1 MKNLAVIL
9 CMSLAAA
16 ACSNETN
23 GYRITLDLEGST
35 GKWVKL
41 MERIDREFVA
51 FDSVLVEQGTTAGMS
66 GRVEGVRWMYLT
78 VEDQP
83 GSLQLLMENA
93 RYEISGTLDSP
104 GIVTESSAQRD
115 LNAYHNFMAPVTGK
129 MRELETGMT
138 EASRTGDQER
148 LGILREEYSNLY
160 MEQLAM
166 DSAYVADHPG
176 SFAAVLALRGIF
188 YMYDAS
194 ELDAALSSLE
204 PEVRQLESY
213 GYMADKLERMKAVE
227 VGQPYT
233 DFGLETPE
241 GEILSVSDV
250 HNGNVLLID
259 FWASWCGP
267 CRRANPE
274 LVQIY
279 QEYKDRGFEILG
291 VSLDRDR
298 ERWLQAIGDDRL
310 DWHHI
315 SDLAFWNSKGAEL
328 YGVSSIPHTVL
339 ISREGVIS
347 AKKLHGEALR
357 SQIEELL

>member
-9 CMSLAAA
+9 CMALAAA
-16 ACSNETN
+16 ACNN
-23 GYRITLDLEGST
+23 QDDGYRITPELEGSA

-41 MERIDREFVA
+41 MERVDRQLVT
-51 FDSVLVEQGTTAGMS
+51 FDSVLVEQGTGAAMTGQ
-66 GRVEGVRWMYLT
+66 VEGVRLMYLT

-83 GSLQLLMENA
+83 GSIQLLVENA
-93 RYEISGTLDSP
+93 RYEISGTLGEP
-104 GIVTESSAQRD
+104 VIVTDSRAQSD
-115 LNAYHNFMAPVTGK
+115 LNAYHDFMAPLTGK
-129 MRELETGMT
+129 MDDLEAGMS
-138 EASRTGDQER
+138 EASREGDQDR
-148 LGILREEYSNLY
+148 LNALREEYSSLY
-160 MEQLAM
+160 MEQLAK
-166 DSAYVADHPG
+166 DSSYIAQHPG

-194 ELDAALSSLE
+194 ALDAALSSLD
-204 PEVRQLESY
+204 PKVRQLEAY
-213 GYMADKLERMKAVE
+213 GYMADKLERMKAVA

-250 HNGNVLLID
+250 HKGNVLLID

-279 QEYKDRGFEILG
+279 HEYKDRGFEILG

-298 ERWLQAIGDDRL
+298 ESWLQAIGVDRL

-339 ISREGVIS
+339 ISRKGVIS
-347 AKKLHGEALR
+347 AKKLHGAALR
-357 SQIEELL
+357 SQIEDLL